1 MRLSSIALT
10 AGIFAA
16 AGGLSYVSAHFSVGQ
31 IESHTRTTL
40 QQTFRTDGL
49 DWADIDTDGLQVH
62 LFGTAPD
69 EATRFAALASAG
81 RVVDTARLIDQ
92 MLIAESTA
100 DDAPDF
106 SLEILRNEA
115 GLSVIGLIPTET
127 DREALI
133 GLLSGAAGDA
143 VAEDAVTD
151 LLETADFPAPPGW
164 DTALRYAREALR
176 ELPRS
181 QISVTPDRVAIKAI
195 AESDEARRELEAELT
210 RAAPAGLQLAL
221 DITAPRPVISPFVL
235 RFVLDEEGARLPACS
250 ADTIQARDRILRAAE
265 AVGLQ
270 GEPDCPLGLGV
281 PTAEWGD
288 AAVAGIQAVA
298 ALGGG
303 SVSISNA
310 DIRLVAPQGTPR
322 DKFDRAV
329 GVLESGLPKIFVL
342 QTDLPEPPEAETEA
356 PAPAPDFVATRSPE
370 GVVQLRGRLADMRA
384 RQTVESF
391 AKAQF
396 GSTSVH
402 MAAREDETVPEDWSV
417 RALAAVEALAMLSN
431 GAARVTADTVTVSGR
446 TGRPEASTDIAA
458 LLADKLGDGTAF
470 EIEVEYVEQLDP
482 ARGLPTPEECQG
494 LIVEIIGDRKI
505 TFEPGS
511 ARLDA
516 SAEDILDELA
526 ELLKQ
531 CGDIPLEIAGH
542 TDSQGREEMNQELS
556 RDRAQSVRDG
566 LRERLV
572 PVRAY
577 TAVGYGET
585 RPIADNDTE
594 EGREANRRIEFTLI
608 EAEAPSDEATDAE
621 QSEGVL
627 DAEASADQNPT
638 EDESAAA
645 EGAEDE

>member
-1 MRLSSIALT
+1 MRLSSIAIT
-10 AGIFAA
+10 AAIFAA
-16 AGGLSYVSAHFSVGQ
+16 AGGLSYVSAHLSVAQ
-31 IESHTRTTL
+31 IEAHTRTTL
-40 QQTFRTDGL
+40 QQTFRTEGL
-49 DWADIDTDGLQVH
+49 TWAEIDTDGLQVH

-92 MLIAESTA
+92 MLIADSTA
-100 DDAPDF
+100 DEAPDF
-106 SLEILRNEA
+106 SVDILRNEA
-115 GLSVIGLIPTET
+115 GLSVIGLIPTVT
-127 DREALI
+127 DRNALI
-133 GLLSGAAGDA
+133 ARLTKAAGDA
-143 VAEDAVTD
+143 AAGGMVTD
-151 LLETADFPAPPGW
+151 LLESADFPAPAGW
-164 DTALRYAREALR
+164 DSALRFATQALDD
-176 ELPRS
+176 LPRS
-181 QISVTPDRVAIKAI
+181 QISVTPERVTIKAI
-195 AESDEARRELEAELT
+195 AESEQARRALEAELE
-210 RAAPAGLQLAL
+210 RQVPEGLELAL
-221 DITAPRPVISPFVL
+221 DVTAPRPVISPFVL
-235 RFVLDEEGARLPACS
+235 RFALDDTGARMPACS
-250 ADTIQARDRILRAAE
+250 ADTEAARDRILRAAE
-265 AVGLQ
+265 AVGLE
-270 GEPDCPLGLGV
+270 GDAECPLGLGV
-281 PTAEWGD
+281 PTSDWSD
-288 AAVAGIQAVA
+288 AAVAGIQAVG

-303 SVSISNA
+303 QVAISNA

-329 GVLESGLPKIFVL
+329 GVLESGLPEIFVL
-342 QTDLPEPPEAETEA
+342 QTDLPEPPEALNEGPVA
-356 PAPAPDFVATRSPE
+356 APDFVATRSPE
-370 GVVQLRGRLADMRA
+370 GAVQLRGRLADARA

-402 MAAREDETVPEDWSV
+402 MAAREDESVPEDWSV
-417 RALAAVEALAMLSN
+417 RALAAIEALAMLSN
-431 GAARVTADTVTVSGR
+431 GSATVTPDSVSVSGR

-458 LLADKLGDGTAF
+458 LLADKLGDGTEL
-470 EIEVEYVEQLDP
+470 EIEVTYVEQLDP
-482 ARGLPTPEECQG
+482 ARGLPSPEECQS
-494 LIVEIIGDRKI
+494 LIGEIIGDRKI

-608 EAEAPSDEATDAE
+608 PSDAIADEAETEE
-621 QSEGVL
+621 QSERAL
-627 DAEASADQNPT
+627 DAEPSADEKPT
-638 EDESAAA
+638 QDESAGA